1 MENDKP
7 IEVIFLKP
15 AEEFIDK
22 LDKKVRN
29 KLFKAMR
36 KTQERIHGHWFKKL
50 KGTNGIYEFRV
61 DEGNKFYRLFAFWDK
76 EEKSETLIVGT
87 HGIAKKTNKTPV
99 NEIQK
104 AERLKQEYFE
114 YK

>member
-1 MENDKP
+1 MENEKP
-7 IEVIFLKP
+7 IEVIFLKK
-15 AEEFIDK
+15 AEEFIGE
-22 LDKKVRN
+22 LDEKARN

-36 KTQERIHGHWFKKL
+36 KTQARIQGHWFKKL

-61 DEGNKFYRLFAFWDK
+61 DEDSKFYRLFAFWDK

-87 HGIAKKTNKTPV
+87 HGIAKKTNKTPT

-104 AERLKQEYFE
+104 AERLKQEYFDN
-114 YK
+114 K

>member
-15 AEEFIDK
+15 AEEFIAK
-22 LDKKVRN
+22 LDKKARN

-36 KTQERIHGHWFKKL
+36 KTQERIQGHWFKKL
-50 KGTNGIYEFRV
+50 KGTNGIYEFRI
-61 DEGNKFYRLFAFWDK
+61 DESNKFYRLFAFWDK
-76 EEKSETLIVGT
+76 EGKTETLIVGT
-87 HGIAKKTNKTPV
+87 HGIAKKTNKTPA

-104 AERLKQEYFE
+104 AERLKQEYFDNN
-114 YK
+114 